1 MRDLDTLFKALGQSS
16 FRSRFKLGP
25 REQAYLDMKGLA
37 TILEHGDAFVRER
50 LAPAKPK
57 NDGKQTPMRN
67 HPVFVAQHATA
78 TCCRKCLAKWHG
90 IEQGKEL
97 SENEIEYILQVISYW
112 LAVCFHP
119 DNQP

>member
-16 FRSRFKLGP
+16 FRSHFKLG
-25 REQAYLDMKGLA
+25 QKGQSYLETKGLA
-37 TILEHGDAFVRER
+37 TIIEHGDAFVRER
-50 LAPAKPK
+50 LAPAEPR

-90 IEQGKEL
+90 IEQGKALNEK
-97 SENEIEYILQVISYW
+97 EIEYILQVISYW
-112 LAVCFHP
+112 IEHNRL
-119 DNQP
+119 